1 MKQDKDL
8 SIYIHY
14 PFCLSKCPYCDFN
27 SYKLTAINQ
36 VDFLNAYLLEIENYY
51 NLLKNREIKTI
62 FFGGGTPSIMSIDFA
77 SKIINKINDLWGIGN
92 IEISMEANPTTVE
105 IGKFCDFNKIG
116 INRLSIGIQSLNDD
130 WLKFFGRMHN
140 KAEAIKAI
148 EIAQKIFD
156 KRYSID
162 LIYARPKQKIND
174 WLNELEEA
182 VKLSP
187 YHISL
192 YQLIIEE
199 GTKFFEIG
207 IKTLGDK
214 KASEMYNIT
223 NDFLEN
229 KNINIYEVSN
239 YAKSGFE
246 CRHNLNYWDN
256 GEWMGVGAGAHG
268 RVCFGDDFV
277 DGYKIRTSVE
287 NYKSPQKWIDS
298 VLQTGFGCEIKEDL
312 TKEEFIEEV
321 LLMGLRLRG
330 GIKLENVKKYLIIDS
345 VKDIVSDSYNGLVK
359 DDLVVVNNG
368 ALKVN
373 VKYFNVLDSIIE
385 KLMK

>member
-148 EIAQKIFD
+148 EIAQKIFE

-214 KASEMYNIT
+214 KTSEMYNIT

-256 GEWMGVGAGAHG
+256 GEWIGVGAGAHG

-330 GIKLENVKKYLIIDS
+330 GIKLENVKKYLIVDS

>member
-62 FFGGGTPSIMSIDFA
+62 FFGGGTPSITSIDFA

-148 EIAQKIFD
+148 EIAQKIFE

-214 KASEMYNIT
+214 TASEMYNIT

-256 GEWMGVGAGAHG
+256 GEWIGVGAGAHG

-330 GIKLENVKKYLIIDS
+330 GIKLENVKKYLIVDS

>member
-330 GIKLENVKKYLIIDS
+330 GIKLENVKKYLIVDS

>member
-148 EIAQKIFD
+148 EIAQKIFE

-256 GEWMGVGAGAHG
+256 GEWIGVGAGAHG

-330 GIKLENVKKYLIIDS
+330 GIKLENVKKYLIVDS

>member
-1 MKQDKDL
+1 MKQNKDL

-223 NDFLEN
+223 NYFLEN

-256 GEWMGVGAGAHG
+256 GEWIGVGAGAHG

-330 GIKLENVKKYLIIDS
+330 GIKLENVKKYLIVDS

>member
-148 EIAQKIFD
+148 EIAQKIFE

-256 GEWMGVGAGAHG
+256 GEWIGVGAGAHG

-330 GIKLENVKKYLIIDS
+330 GIKLENVKKYLIVDS
-345 VKDIVSDSYNGLVK
+345 VKDIVSDGYNGLVK